1 MKANYTRVVGLGVL
15 LSVLGIWQASAAAVK
30 DGGSVFRIGAFD
42 RSSGEFAQGAPT
54 ARVNFVAE
62 KSTAA
67 KDWFALQAAVLSSA
81 QAQTSNLA
89 AAPRTITFALK
100 GSPAA
105 AYRLHVAVLLESASV
120 PALQVQING
129 KSGRFYL
136 HPKLD
141 YAGGDQW
148 DAFSP
153 TYSAADVEF
162 VFPASYLHAGENT
175 ISLQWVEEAAEA
187 VPDAGIAY
195 DGVELTSAAAESN
208 PRLQATQLEP
218 TVFFEQQGGALK
230 ECVEAFV
237 RYGQPMGHGSAELAI
252 GKQKYTAELRGGH
265 DFGEERVEFLVDEF
279 GPQTV
284 AQLTVKSNGHTERA
298 TQTIDPKKKW
308 TLYLVPHIHLDVGY
322 SDYQAKVAAIHART
336 IDEAMKMTAEHADFR
351 FSLDGEWD
359 VQQFMKTR
367 TEADRQRL
375 IDAAQKKQLFIPAQY
390 ASLLTGLPTTET
402 LIRSLYPSANFSRK
416 YGTPMD
422 YANITDVPSY
432 SWSYASI
439 LAAAGVPYL
448 VAGSDNYRG
457 PVLLQGRLHE
467 KSPAWWV
474 GPDGKKVMLW
484 YSRIYQQMQMLFG
497 LPPVLTAGRETVP
510 LFLQAYETANYHADA
525 TILFGTQVENTD
537 LFPQQAE
544 LAGKWNGKYAYPHMQ
559 YAGFSE
565 ALGDI
570 SKQFGDRM
578 STIRGD
584 GAPYWEDGAAADA
597 FYLAKERW
605 TEARGQTAEKLAT
618 LAAQANP
625 LLETKPAELE
635 QMWTSMVLMDEHTY
649 DSYNS
654 VSDVTSRET
663 VDQLAIK
670 EQYAVN
676 AAAQVDF
683 VTRRSMEDL
692 ADTIKAGTGSLIV
705 FNSLNWK
712 RSGSVTVD
720 VDKGQEIFDLATNQA
735 VPVEFLSSGAAFNRE
750 RFVADEIPSL
760 GYKVYGTRATKTE
773 PAAAKAEQ
781 GTTLENR
788 YYKVQLDAETGAVK
802 SIVDKQLGRELVN
815 QDGPYRLGE
824 YLYVTGGDKMPN
836 TILHYDRVS
845 PKAELEIHPA
855 GKGKI
860 VSVARTPFGQ
870 VAHLESEAVNT
881 PAIRTEVRLFD
892 NEKKIELVEDV
903 DKPEV
908 ETKEAAYFAFPFA
921 MKQPQF
927 QYEIQNGVVDP
938 AKDLYAGAGR
948 EWFSAQHWV
957 SVQQDGV
964 AATVMPLDAPLITLG
979 DINRGAWPEEF
990 GKRAG
995 TVFSYVMNNYWDTNY
1010 RAGQGGHFKF
1020 HYVITSAG
1028 ATDAT
1033 ALSRMGWEEITPL
1046 ESDIITTQDKAL
1058 VQLPPNQPSNSA
1070 LLAAEAEARNPQG
1083 LDGRQAS
1090 FLNVD
1095 DANVLLETWKPAEDG
1110 NGTIL
1115 RFADFGGTE
1124 RTVTVKTPFV
1134 HVGQVS
1140 QTDAV
1145 ERGQA
1150 EVAGDGSGGFHFTMH
1165 PHEIVTLRV
1174 VESK

>member
-1 MKANYTRVVGLGVL
+1 MKAKCTRVVWLGVL
-15 LSVLGIWQASAAAVK
+15 LSVFGVWQACAAAAD

-54 ARVNFVAE
+54 AKVNFVANQ
-62 KSTAA
+62 STAA
-67 KDWFALQAAVLSSA
+67 KEWFASQAAVVSTA
-81 QAQTSNLA
+81 KGQEAA
-89 AAPRTITFALK
+89 VGAAPRTISFRLK
-100 GSPAA
+100 GAPGA

-120 PALQVQING
+120 PALQVEING

-162 VFPASYLHAGENT
+162 VFPGSSLHAGENT

-195 DGVELTSAAAESN
+195 DGVELASAAAETN
-208 PRLQATQLEP
+208 THLQAAQLEP
-218 TVFFEQQGGALK
+218 TVFFERQGGVLK
-230 ECVEAFV
+230 ESVEAFI
-237 RYGQPMGHGSAELAI
+237 RYGQRVEHGSAELTI
-252 GKQKYTAELRGGH
+252 GKQKYAAELRGGH
-265 DFGEERVEFLVDEF
+265 DFGEERLEFLVDEF

-284 AQLTVKSNGHTERA
+284 AQLTAKINGRTEHA

-308 TLYLVPHIHLDVGY
+308 TLYLVPHIHLDVGF
-322 SDYQAKVAAIHART
+322 SDYQAKVAAIHARA
-336 IDEAMKMTAEHADFR
+336 IDEAMKMTAEHPDFK

-375 IDAAQKKQLFIPAQY
+375 IEAAQKKQLFIPAQY

-439 LAAAGVPYL
+439 LAAAGIPYL
-448 VAGSDNYRG
+448 VAGSDNYRA

-510 LFLQAYETANYHADA
+510 LFLQMYEGANYHADA

-544 LAGKWNGKYAYPHMQ
+544 LADKWNGKYAYPHMQ

-570 SKQFGDRM
+570 SKQFGDGIP
-578 STIRGD
+578 TIRGD
-584 GAPYWEDGAAADA
+584 GAPYWEDGAGADA

-618 LAAQANP
+618 LATLANP
-625 LLETKPAELE
+625 LLKTDTSELE

-654 VSDVTSRET
+654 VSDVTSREA

-692 ADTIKAGTGSLIV
+692 VDTIKAGTGSLIV

-712 RSGSVTVD
+712 RSGAVTLD
-720 VDKGQEIFDLATNQA
+720 VDKGQEVFDLATNEA
-735 VPVEFLSSGAAFNRE
+735 VPMELLSSGAAFNRE
-750 RFVADEIPSL
+750 RFVAEDVPAV
-760 GYKVYGTRATKTE
+760 GYKVYGTRATKID
-773 PAAAKAEQ
+773 PAATKPEQ
-781 GTTLENR
+781 GTTLENQ
-788 YYKVQLDAETGAVK
+788 YYKVELDTETGAVK
-802 SIVDKQLGRELVN
+802 SIYDKQLGHELVS
-815 QDGPYRLGE
+815 QEGPYRLGE

-860 VSVARTPFGQ
+860 VAVARTASGQ
-870 VAHLESEAVNT
+870 IARMESEATNT

-892 NEKKIELVEDV
+892 NEKKIELIEDV

-938 AKDLYAGAGR
+938 AKDQYAGAGH

-957 SVQQDGV
+957 SAQQDGV

-1010 RAGQGGHFKF
+1010 RGGQGGHFHF

-1028 ATDAT
+1028 ATDAA

-1046 ESDIITTQDKAL
+1046 ESDIVTTQDKAL
-1058 VQLPPNQPSNSA
+1058 VQLPPSEPGNSA

-1083 LDGRQAS
+1083 LDGRQES
-1090 FLNVD
+1090 FLSVD

-1124 RTVTVKTPFV
+1124 RTVTVKTPLL
-1134 HVGQVS
+1134 HVGQVW

-1145 ERGQA
+1145 ERGQT
-1150 EVAGDGSGGFHFTMH
+1150 EVPVDSGGFHFTLH

-1174 VESK
+1174 VEGK